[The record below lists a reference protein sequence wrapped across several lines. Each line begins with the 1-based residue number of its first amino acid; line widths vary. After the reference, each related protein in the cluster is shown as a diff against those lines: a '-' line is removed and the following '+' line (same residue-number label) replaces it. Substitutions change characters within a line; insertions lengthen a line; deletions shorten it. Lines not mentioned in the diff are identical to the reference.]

1 MIKERKC
8 KRDLIL
14 DTAFRLFVEKGYLD
28 TKVIDIA
35 DEAGIGKGTVYEY
48 FSSKEA
54 LFAELLRTHVIDHY
68 TVLSKRLK
76 SSDSCCEDQL
86 KQYILFER
94 ETAMRYGNGKNY
106 IDRLS
111 AEYGI
116 LQKPELKE
124 TVDRLM
130 EIRFNTVH
138 SILSEGIEKGEFI
151 PVNPTAAT
159 LSIMGAVSFFLSFKY
174 GLLSN
179 DKSDCNHIYNLNDG
193 TWDENELFDM
203 IFKGLLCN
211 NST

>member
-1 MIKERKC
+1 MKKERKG

-14 DTAFRLFVEKGYLD
+14 NTAFRLFVEKGYLD
-28 TKVIDIA
+28 TKIIDIA

-54 LFAELLRTHVIDHY
+54 LFAELLSTHVIDHY
-68 TVLSKRLK
+68 TVLSRRLK
-76 SSDSCCEDQL
+76 SSDCSCENQL

-124 TVDRLM
+124 IVDRLM
-130 EIRFNTVH
+130 EIRFNTVQ
-138 SILSEGIEKGEFI
+138 SILSEGMEKGEFI
-151 PVNPTAAT
+151 HVNPIAAA
-159 LSIMGAVSFFLSFKY
+159 LSVMGAVSFFLSFKY

-179 DKSDCNHIYNLNDG
+179 NKSDCNHIYNQNDG
-193 TWDENELFDM
+193 TWDENELFDL
-203 IFKGLLCN
+203 IFNGLLSRN
-211 NST
+211 TA